1 MKTQSELFKLFK
13 KKFAEKTRGET
24 YVKTNDFILHGN
36 EILDLKNLNIRIDA

>member
-1 MKTQSELFKLFK
+1 MKTQSGLFKLFK
-13 KKFAEKTRGET
+13 KKFAAKTRGET